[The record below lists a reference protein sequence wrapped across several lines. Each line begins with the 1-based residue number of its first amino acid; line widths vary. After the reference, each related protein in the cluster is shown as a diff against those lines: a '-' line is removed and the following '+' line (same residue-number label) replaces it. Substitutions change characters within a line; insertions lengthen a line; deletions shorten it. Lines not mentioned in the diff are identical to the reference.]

1 MRHPTRPWAILV
13 ALAVATSLVALTPA
27 GVRGDQ
33 PPAYEALSTRLL
45 QTGLREQ
52 GAYAT
57 LKKLL
62 SVGPRLTGSAQ
73 AEAAVKLM
81 ADHMTA
87 LGFDRVRTE
96 PTVVGH
102 WVRGAVEEGRILSK
116 TAGTIPLKVRALGSS
131 VATPAAGLTAG
142 IVEVHS
148 IAELETIGDKARGK
162 IVFFNGVMDPTLLDT
177 FAAYGAAVSQRS
189 AGAVA
194 AAKVGAVAAVV
205 RSMSLT
211 VNDDPHTGTMS
222 YEPGVPQ
229 IPAVTI
235 STAAADRL
243 DALLGSDPGARLFIR
258 TSSATLPPVTAH
270 NLMGELTGSE
280 KPDEV
285 IVVSGHIDSWD
296 LSVGAHDDGAGCA
309 QSIEALR
316 LIRELGLKPKR
327 TIRAV
332 LFMDEENGSAGGRD
346 YARSDNRKAERH
358 VAAIESDRGGFLPI
372 GMGVGAK
379 GEAFDRIK
387 AWEPLFQRIGLQW
400 IHPGGGGSDIAPLA
414 ESGTMLLD
422 LVPDSQRYFD
432 VHHSGTDT
440 LDKVNPRELQL
451 GANAMALMAYL
462 LSEEGL
468 PR

>member
-1 MRHPTRPWAILV
+1 MQTKHLVFISAFILLFSSILAAQSSVVQKYDSV
-13 ALAVATSLVALTPA
+13 AVHIAK
-27 GVRGDQ
+27 
-33 PPAYEALSTRLL
+33 EALGSNNSYTMLEDL
-45 QTGLREQ
+45 CT
-52 GAYAT
+52 
-57 LKKLL
+57 K
-62 SVGPRLTGSAQ
+62 VGNRISGSPQ
-73 AEAAVKLM
+73 AAKAVQWAMKRM
-81 ADHMTA
+81 QD
-87 LGFDRVRTE
+87 LGFENVHLE
-96 PTVVGH
+96 PVMVPH
-102 WVRGAVEEGRILSK
+102 WVRGPVEEAYLLLPSGQREKLKITTLGGSIATPAEGI
-116 TAGTIPLKVRALGSS
+116 TAEIVEVKSFDELRALG
-131 VATPAAGLTAG
+131 
-142 IVEVHS
+142 
-148 IAELETIGDKARGK
+148 DKAKGK

-177 FAAYGAAVSQRS
+177 FAAYGGAVSQRS

-309 QSIEALR
+309 QSIEALL

-358 VAAIESDRGGFLPI
+358 IAAIESDRGGFLPI

-400 IHPGGGGSDIAPLA
+400 IRPGGGGSDIAPLA

-462 LSEEGL
+462 LAEEGI